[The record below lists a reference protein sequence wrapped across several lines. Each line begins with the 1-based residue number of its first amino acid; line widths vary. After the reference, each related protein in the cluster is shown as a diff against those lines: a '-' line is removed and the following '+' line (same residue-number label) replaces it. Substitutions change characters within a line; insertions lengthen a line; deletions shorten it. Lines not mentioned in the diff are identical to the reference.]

1 MIDRLEIVEPTEQ
14 ERRAIFGGSPSPYRE
29 LLLGC
34 GHARDKRIFTT
45 RGSHID
51 QRDDPYGWQN
61 LVTVD
66 QGDFCSPDVISDLDT
81 DYRFTFQ
88 FPPTYAPPE
97 RFADACEEIDPD
109 SVNPW
114 WVFKDS
120 SFDEVHAYEVLEHLG
135 HQGMAKS
142 FFNHFSEIWRILKP
156 NGYLCATVPSR
167 YSPWLWGDPSHRR
180 LINEESLSF
189 LDQDNYAQLDGPRPT
204 MMSDFRHIYK
214 ADFKVIERQDNH
226 KLFYFI
232 LQAVKPSRVR
242 DRIA

>member
-1 MIDRLEIVEPTEQ
+1 MSE
-14 ERRAIFGGSPSPYRE
+14 YRE

-34 GHARDKRIFTT
+34 GHARDKRIVPV
-45 RGSHID
+45 RID
-51 QRDDPYGWQN
+51 PKQREWQN
-61 LVTVD
+61 LITLD
-66 QGDFCSPDVISDLDT
+66 HNPTCKPDLMGDLDT
-81 DYRFTFQ
+81 IYRFSFACRTNY
-88 FPPTYAPPE
+88 TYE
-97 RFADACEEIDPD
+97 FLSTIADEVYPD
-109 SVNPW
+109 ETVNNW
-114 WVFKDS
+114 FFKES
-120 SFDEVHAYEVLEHLG
+120 IFDEVHAYETLEHLG
-135 HQGMAKS
+135 HLGDAFA
-142 FFNHFSEIWRILKP
+142 FFAHFSEIWRILKP
-156 NGYLCATVPSR
+156 DGYLCATVPSR

-242 DRIA
+242 DRIP